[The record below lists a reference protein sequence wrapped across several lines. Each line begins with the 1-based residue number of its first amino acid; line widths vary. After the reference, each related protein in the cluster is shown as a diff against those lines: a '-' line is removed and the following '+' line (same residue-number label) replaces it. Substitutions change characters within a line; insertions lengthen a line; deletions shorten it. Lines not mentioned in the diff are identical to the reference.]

1 MDGVQPESDLSQHVS
16 HLELYELVLSQRPAK
31 LLALQGVLS
40 SLVEAEFCSAHRS
53 PGDSKTSL
61 VEAAEGSLEALDVE
75 HIFLGDLDVVKHD
88 HTSRR
93 RPQRVL
99 ALNLRR
105 LDARHRV
112 LLEDK
117 TTDIASFILGPN
129 DEDVSVGRVC
139 DPSLAPVENEVITLV
154 NCLCRHLAG
163 VGTSIWLRETE
174 TPDELSRG
182 ELGDQAVLHRLICV
196 GVNGEHDEGRL
207 YGECRPIATID
218 ILNRSVDQT

>member
-1 MDGVQPESDLSQHVS
+1 MDSVESESDLSQHVS
-16 HLELYELVLSQRPAK
+16 HLELHELVLSQRSAE
-31 LLALQGVLS
+31 LLALQGVVS
-40 SLVEAEFCSAHRS
+40 SLVEAKFCSTHRS
-53 PGDSKTSL
+53 PGDSKASL

-75 HIFLGDLDVVKHD
+75 HVFLGDLDVVKHD

-99 ALNLRR
+99 ALNLGR

-154 NCLCRHLAG
+154 NCLCRHLAR
-163 VGTSIWLRETE
+163 VGTSIWLSEAE
-174 TPDELSRG
+174 AANKLSCG
-182 ELGDQAVLHRLICV
+182 ELGDQAVLH
-196 GVNGEHDEGRL
+196 
-207 YGECRPIATID
+207 
-218 ILNRSVDQT
+218 